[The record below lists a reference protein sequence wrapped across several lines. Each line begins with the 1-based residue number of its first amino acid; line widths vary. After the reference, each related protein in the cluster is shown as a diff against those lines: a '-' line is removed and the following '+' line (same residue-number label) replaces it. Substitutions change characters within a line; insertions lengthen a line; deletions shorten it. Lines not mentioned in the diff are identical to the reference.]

1 MWRNNLVAKV
11 FCYLSVMRAAG
22 LIPGHARVRV
32 SPESLAVPQDFKAA
46 HGNQAAHYLPGFV
59 AIGDSAGHSLRYLWD
74 IVSDASTREEIAALF
89 RATQDLPP
97 SYNRAD
103 SAAEGRARLG
113 PTGLKQIFER
123 CCQYLV
129 DQEATK
135 SALAGR
141 VLVVIGRPAVLATW
155 RQWPRESIFAYERAW
170 TSKET
175 RIADH
180 RPADVRAE
188 PVNDLTRGKLQEWTP
203 ADLKARVRDLDRT
216 VFGRRGAVF
225 EFQDQV
231 SFLRAYANVTGE
243 CFPLSETVMH
253 QIEAKFAP
261 KMPFWYQK

>member
-1 MWRNNLVAKV
+1 MPLPRDIANAGKRPRSIADQQQRGELQTAWGHAMWRNNLVAKV
-11 FCYLSVMRAAG
+11 FCYLSVIRAAG

-59 AIGDSAGHSLRYLWD
+59 AIGDSAGHSLRYLWG

-103 SAAEGRARLG
+103 SAAEGRAQLG

-135 SALAGR
+135 SALAGG
-141 VLVVIGRPAVLATW
+141 VLVVIGRPAVLAAW
-155 RQWPRESIFAYERAW
+155 RQWARESIFAYERAW

-180 RPADVRAE
+180 RPGDVRAG
-188 PVNDLTRGKLQEWTP
+188 PLMTSP
-203 ADLKARVRDLDRT
+203 AASFRSGPRPTSRLASVTWIERYSAAGDRYSSSRT
-216 VFGRRGAVF
+216 
-225 EFQDQV
+225 
-231 SFLRAYANVTGE
+231 
-243 CFPLSETVMH
+243 
-253 QIEAKFAP
+253 K
-261 KMPFWYQK
+261 